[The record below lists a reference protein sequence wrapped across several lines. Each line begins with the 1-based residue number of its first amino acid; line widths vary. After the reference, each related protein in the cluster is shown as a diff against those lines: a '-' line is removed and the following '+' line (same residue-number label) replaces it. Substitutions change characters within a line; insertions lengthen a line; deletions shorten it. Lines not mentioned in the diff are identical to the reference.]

1 LVIPQFHRKLKLLKK
16 MSTINQINKT
26 IGKSLKAIRLA
37 GKLTQEDISKKLG
50 TSIPAYSKI
59 ESGITDVNLS
69 RLDDLAVIYGIS
81 VRELI
86 TYNEHKDVVDPEEIA
101 GVLGQI
107 AEREEE
113 IYNLQ
118 KKIIELFEEI
128 KLV

>member
-1 LVIPQFHRKLKLLKK
+1 